1 MIEKVFLK
9 ARCRYLLQ
17 SRTCAPQ
24 VIKIRHPCKTTDH
37 VLVPTDAFSWFCLA
51 PMDHP
56 IEINAKG
63 FDIRRM
69 SPDLLGRHR
78 DSRILKKARFAAPL
92 HYGGCIYTFQRPQKG
107 TPRKSLADNRGMD
120 LGSESLLTML
130 CSEMIHE
137 DVPFLPHTN
146 APAPESSLKIG
157 IVLHL
162 HYPELWPEFATFLQ
176 HAKLDFRLIVTLTTQ
191 NAALISR
198 IRSSYPDAR
207 ILVDDNVGR
216 DIRPFIKVLQSAH
229 LQGLDVIC
237 KIHAKRSVFSGVPDA
252 RFGHLWRRRALLDL
266 LGSPLQVQKTLDR
279 FETSPDLG
287 MLGPAT
293 LRLKNGSGIDP
304 GHKDSLLARRHLS
317 ELCGFD
323 PSYIN
328 ENYFAGT
335 MFWVRTTALA
345 ALQDVTLP
353 EDAFTEESMQTGEQ
367 FEHAVERFFS
377 DCVRAHGYTLG
388 DIEPLVLAKPHIPIR
403 SSEGRLLAP
412 HALFEAPRAWYLSR
426 WQRPFEQDLS
436 NHRVA
441 LIAAHDVEAAGVQI
455 RYLQRQGWLVCLCLS
470 VSPKDLDMD
479 VVASADAVFLRQY
492 GGQEIDIWAAALRSD
507 PPIWDA
513 KTLSLRSMINSALLT
528 LDRGP
533 RSTEVRAQLENAL
546 VWNKP
551 SETLFRSRDFFA
563 KFSTQT
569 TDN

>member
-17 SRTCAPQ
+17 SRTSAPQ
-24 VIKIRHPCKTTDH
+24 VIKIQHPCKTTDH
-37 VLVPTDAFSWFCLA
+37 ILVPTDAFSRFCLA

-56 IEINAKG
+56 VEIDAKG

-69 SPDLLGRHR
+69 PPDLLGRHR
-78 DSRILKKARFAAPL
+78 DGRILKKARFAAPL
-92 HYGGCIYTFQRPQKG
+92 HYGGCLYTFQRPQKG
-107 TPRKSLADNRGMD
+107 APRKSLADNRGMD

-137 DVPFLPHTN
+137 DVPPLPHTD
-146 APAPESSLKIG
+146 APAPKNSLEIG

-176 HAKLDFRLIVTLTTQ
+176 HAKLDFRLIVTLTRQ
-191 NAALISR
+191 DEALISQ
-198 IRSSYPDAR
+198 IKASYPDAR
-207 ILVDDNVGR
+207 VLVDDNIGR

-266 LGSPLQVQKTLDR
+266 LGSPLHVQKTLDR

-304 GHKDSLLARRHLS
+304 GHEDSLPTRRYLS
-317 ELCGFD
+317 GLCGFD
-323 PSYIN
+323 PSHIK
-328 ENYFAGT
+328 EDYFAGT
-335 MFWVRTTALA
+335 MFWVRTAALA

-353 EDAFTEESMQTGEQ
+353 DDAFTEEPEQTGER

-377 DCVRAHGYTLG
+377 DCVRAQGYRLG
-388 DIEPLVLAKPHIPIR
+388 DIEPLVLARPDIPIR
-403 SSEGRLLAP
+403 SSTGRLLAP
-412 HALFEAPRAWYLSR
+412 HALLEATRAWYRSR
-426 WQRPFEQDLS
+426 WQQPFEQDLS

-441 LIAAHDVEAAGVQI
+441 LVAAHDVEAAGPQI
-455 RYLQRQGWLVCLCLS
+455 EDLQRQGWLVCLCLRVTS
-470 VSPKDLDMD
+470 KSLDTH
-479 VVASADAVFLRQY
+479 VATPADAVFLREH
-492 GGQEIDIWAAALRSD
+492 GGQEIDIWAAALRAD

-513 KTLSLRSMINSALLT
+513 KTLSLRSTGNPAFLT
-528 LDRGP
+528 FDRGP
-533 RSTEVRAQLENAL
+533 ESMKIRSQLENAL

-551 SETLFRSRDFFA
+551 SETLFRSRALLA
-563 KFSTQT
+563 KFSMQP
-569 TDN
+569 TDD